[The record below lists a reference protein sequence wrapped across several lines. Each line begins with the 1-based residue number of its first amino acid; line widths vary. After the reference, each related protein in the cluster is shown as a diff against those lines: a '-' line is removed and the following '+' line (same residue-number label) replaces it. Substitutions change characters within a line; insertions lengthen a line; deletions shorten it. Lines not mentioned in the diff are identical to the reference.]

1 MYTINDISHIESLAD
16 SYVRQIYGDISR
28 VLTEK
33 GIFGDRSNPLYLQS
47 LDIIC
52 RARGLTDVFFDTALS
67 PEEADAK
74 LRLALKTL
82 DEDLSALQKALKE

>member
-1 MYTINDISHIESLAD
+1 MYTINDIAHIEFLAD
-16 SYVRQIYGDISR
+16 SYVRQIHGDISR
-28 VLTEK
+28 ALTEK
-33 GIFGDRSNPLYLQS
+33 GIFGDKSNLLYLQS

-52 RARGLTDVFFDTALS
+52 RARGLTDVFFDAALS